1 MSDINLQDT
10 NQAVASNAIALIC
23 AVTKRVAG
31 NSASNRIDGQT
42 ITDGSLALVVGG
54 KLQNKLAPVSKSE
67 G

>member
-1 MSDINLQDT
+1 MSEMNLLDM
-10 NQAVASNAIALIC
+10 NQAVASNAIALVC

-42 ITDGSLALVVGG
+42 ITDSSLALVVGG
-54 KLQNKLAPVSKSE
+54 KLQNKLAPVSSKE